1 MNYSI
6 IFTEN
11 SFSSETS
18 SQYTILAEVLIGL
31 SKWAVYSV
39 MLYLIM
45 NISPV
50 QRNLQQLY

>member
-1 MNYSI
+1 MNYSN

-11 SFSSETS
+11 SFFSETS

-50 QRNLQQLY
+50 QLNLQ